1 MLITI
6 FLVILASTTSTLV
19 NAKEITFH
27 CLHGHEIKLM
37 GENGCDADSDCDTDE
52 TCDDNECMHVNP
64 IVTVSEEPPQVTDL
78 VHINGTSTTEE
89 STPTET
95 GITPTSTCSYPE
107 PTQVVRND
115 DPLQFTP
122 NQALLWDRMTGVG
135 IDHSPNAS
143 ATWPT
148 WDETVMNPNTDGA
161 TIKANACEGGLVKG
175 MFDAF
180 PIPFED
186 PLKPTKTEVD
196 AYNIAIILQVFPQ
209 L

>member
-1 MLITI
+1 MLLTFFI
-6 FLVILASTTSTLV
+6 ASTLV
-19 NAKEITFH
+19 SAVTALDTTFSCSQGNEIT
-27 CLHGHEIKLM
+27 IM
-37 GENGCDADSDCDTDE
+37 GANGCYYDSDCDTGE
-52 TCDDNECMHVNP
+52 ACDDNECMNVNP
-64 IVTVSEEPPQVTDL
+64 VVTLSEEPPQPTDL
-78 VHINGTSTTEE
+78 VNINGTSTTGE
-89 STPTET
+89 STPTGT

-135 IDHSPNAS
+135 IDHSPKAN
-143 ATWPT
+143 WPA
-148 WDETVMNPNTDGA
+148 WDGTVMNPNTDGA

-180 PIPFED
+180 RNPFAD
-186 PLKPTKTEVD
+186 PFKPTKTEVD
-196 AYNIAIILQVFPQ
+196 AYNIAIIRQVFPQ